1 MKLSR
6 GLGLRLAVL
15 GLGLAG
21 VFSGSTARADVVT
34 DWNTIYIDTVRAV
47 GGPPCPLSRSA
58 AIMHVAMFD
67 ALEAIDCRYTP
78 MIVKDITPPNFTNRK
93 AAIASA
99 AHRVLSTL
107 YPARA
112 AIYDAALADSL
123 AVLPND
129 LNRTRGVDLGVEVAD
144 RVLAD
149 HAGDMPFATD
159 TTYVYQNVPGAYQP
173 TFPDYTTPPFN
184 PGWGNV
190 KPWCML
196 HGSQF
201 RNSRGPLGYNNI
213 GNLIHSV
220 RYANQ
225 YKEVLLYGKRTS
237 TVRTADQ
244 TEIAWFWANDRNG
257 TYKPP
262 GHMNAI
268 AQRISQQNNL
278 NLEQNCRLFAMLN
291 VGLADAGILAW
302 DAKYLTDIDLWR
314 PITAIRNAATDGNPL
329 TKANPNWVPL
339 LDFSPPFP
347 GYESGH
353 AAFGGAFA
361 AVMAGFFGTD
371 TMTFTA
377 QTDEPGFTD
386 VVRTYNSF
394 SQCGFEDALSR
405 IYLGVH
411 FRMDV
416 EDSYNNAKRMGSTLA
431 TTFFVRTCR
440 ADLSKDGAIT
450 TSDLTIFTNGYFAS
464 QPVADYNRD
473 GNIDSL
479 DAAQYMSDYVN
490 GCNTAAN

>member
-1 MKLSR
+1 MMIKR
-6 GLGLRLAVL
+6 GLRTRLTAL
-15 GLGLAG
+15 GVGLAS
-21 VFSGSTARADVVT
+21 VLASSVARADVVT
-34 DWNTIYIDTVRAV
+34 DWNTIYIDTARAV

-58 AIMHVAMFD
+58 AMMHVAMFD

-78 MIVKDITPPNFTNRK
+78 LIVKDVIPPNLVNRR

-107 YPARA
+107 YPARN
-112 AIYDAALADSL
+112 AIYDAALGESLSRLTDDQHRAD
-123 AVLPND
+123 
-129 LNRTRGVDLGVEVAD
+129 GVALGIEVAD
-144 RVLAD
+144 RVLAN
-149 HAGDMPFATD
+149 HAGDVPFATD
-159 TTYVYQNVPGAYQP
+159 TAYVYQNVPGAYQP
-173 TFPDYTTPPFN
+173 TFPDFTSPPFN
-184 PGWGNV
+184 PGWGHV

-196 HGSQF
+196 HGAQF
-201 RNSRGPLGYNNI
+201 RPARGPLGYNNI

-225 YKEVLLYGKRTS
+225 YKEVLLYGKRAS

-257 TYKPP
+257 TFKPP
-262 GHMNAI
+262 GQMNAI
-268 AQRISQQNNL
+268 AQVISAQNDL
-278 NLEQNCRLFAMLN
+278 SIEQNCRLFAMLN
-291 VGLADAGILAW
+291 VGLADAGVMAW

-314 PITAIRNAATDGNPL
+314 PITAIRNAGTDGNPL

-371 TMTFTA
+371 SMTFTA
-377 QTDEPGFTD
+377 PTDEPGFTSIT
-386 VVRTYNSF
+386 RTFHSF
-394 SQCGFEDALSR
+394 SEAGFEDAVSR

-416 EDSYNNAKRMGSTLA
+416 EDSFNNAKRMASTMA
-431 TTFFVRTCR
+431 STFFVRTCR

-450 TSDLTIFTNGYFAS
+450 TTDLSIFTNAYFAG
-464 QPVADYNRD
+464 QRIADYNRD

-479 DAAQYMSDYVN
+479 DAAQYMTDFLS
-490 GCNTAAN
+490 GCN